1 VSEKKAKRTSKPAAW
16 KNTYFWI
23 SGIMLLVAL
32 IGLIFG
38 APVIRDPGQKREDG
52 IVVMLYFAAAVIMLV
67 NGVISH
73 RQTLQAYAEEEE

>member
-1 VSEKKAKRTSKPAAW
+1 
-16 KNTYFWI
+16 
-23 SGIMLLVAL
+23 MLLVAL

-67 NGVISH
+67 NGIISH